1 MIKEAFG
8 FFRLKRE
15 EVHAAQVMAVV
26 VALLN
31 ALAIS
36 KYYYIFYRMDSD
48 WWRQFT
54 KVFQVSGYDCF
65 TYSVLSDWHPL
76 YNVYRHPL
84 LAFFMYPLSVLNEWI
99 IYIWQTNPAQIV
111 VAPLLTA
118 CAVYSFVFL
127 YRILREVVGIGR
139 FDATLLSAML
149 FSFAYIMLAALVP
162 DHFIISQT
170 LLLLT
175 FYISGKKMRSG
186 HRLQVWQT
194 ILLFT
199 ATAGVTLSNGIKVFL
214 SGLFVNGRRF
224 FRPAYFFG
232 AVLGPAVL
240 IWGFARWEYNTYSL
254 PDEIYRADVQKQK
267 EERALMRIY
276 KACAG
281 TATVKDSVQIMA
293 RARQIYQERQAAR
306 LRTDSKKAFMANV
319 GRPVKNDGFWKWT
332 DVSTPRVAS
341 VVENMFGESIQLHR
355 PYLLKDTLR
364 IRPVIVAYDFMLPYI
379 VEALLVS
386 LFLAG
391 VWAGRK
397 SRFLWMCL
405 TCFAFDVFVHVV
417 LGFGLNE
424 VYIMAAHWLY
434 VIPVGA
440 AFLFKS
446 LSGHRLAAL
455 RYATLAV
462 VAWLY
467 IYNVWLITGYFLEPV
482 G

>member
-1 MIKEAFG
+1 MIKKVFG
-8 FFRLKRE
+8 IFRLKRE
-15 EVHAAQVMAVV
+15 EVHAALVMALVL
-26 VALLN
+26 AAMN

-36 KYYYIFYRMDSD
+36 KYYHIFYRMDNG
-48 WWRQFT
+48 WWGNFMR
-54 KVFQVSGYDCF
+54 VFQYSGYDCL
-65 TYSVLSDWHPL
+65 TYAVLNDWHPH

-84 LAFFMYPLSVLNEWI
+84 LAFMLYPLSALNEWVI
-99 IYIWQTNPAQIV
+99 DTWHTNPAQIV
-111 VAPLLTA
+111 IAPVLIA

-127 YRILREVVGIGR
+127 YRILREIVGLRR

-149 FSFAYIMLAALVP
+149 FSFAYVMLAALVP
-162 DHFIISQT
+162 DHFIISQM

-175 FYISGKKMRSG
+175 FYISGKKMLRGS
-186 HRLQVWQT
+186 RLTVWQT

-199 ATAGVTLSNGIKVFL
+199 ATAGVTLSNGIKVFVA
-214 SGLFVNGRRF
+214 GLFVNGRRF

-240 IWGFARWEYNTYSL
+240 IWGFARWEYRTYSL
-254 PDEIYRADVQKQK
+254 PGELKRAADKERIKERTMAKIYTACADTAAVKDSALVMARAKEIYR
-267 EERALMRIY
+267 
-276 KACAG
+276 
-281 TATVKDSVQIMA
+281 
-293 RARQIYQERQAAR
+293 ERQEAR
-306 LRTDSKKAFMANV
+306 KRRDSKKGFVAHV
-319 GRPVKNDGFWKWT
+319 GKPAKNEGFWRWT
-332 DVSTPRVAS
+332 DVSTPRMES

-355 PYLLKDTLR
+355 PYLMQDTLR
-364 IRPVIVAYDFMLPYI
+364 WRPVIVAYDFVVPYI
-379 VEALLVS
+379 VEALLVL

-391 VWAGRK
+391 VWIGRK

-424 VYIMAAHWLY
+424 IYIMAAHWLY
-434 VIPVGA
+434 VIPVAA

-446 LSGHRLAAL
+446 LAGRRLALL
-455 RYATLAV
+455 RGITLAV

-467 IYNVWLITGYFLEPV
+467 IYNVWLMTGYFLEPV